1 MRVGNNGNTPAV
13 YGSAGAEG
21 AQGAQKTEGQG
32 GTSAIDDVTLDA
44 VPQGKGTA
52 KNKDVETL
60 DKGATQSAEAF
71 GAARASFGEDTPVTP
86 LDVLQALFMLQQT
99 VRKSNQEQQVADLKK
114 QLQSIEGQVVK
125 MRDAAEKEYGAA
137 MAQAWGQ
144 IAGGIMQFGFSV
156 AGGVAAGKGGDTAQN
171 WSQVW
176 SGFGQ
181 STSGISTGASSA
193 VAAGRTFD
201 QRQIEA
207 DNKALQGEETRAQT
221 QFQQSK
227 DFSDNA
233 KQVRDQIMN
242 LIAQIIDRQ
251 YQTTN
256 AINKSV

>member
-21 AQGAQKTEGQG
+21 AQGTQKTEGQG
-32 GTSAIDDVTLDA
+32 GTSTVDDVTLGVVA
-44 VPQGKGTA
+44 QGNGA
-52 KNKDVETL
+52 PKNKDVETL
-60 DKGATQSAEAF
+60 DQGVTQSSAAY

-99 VRKSNQEQQVADLKK
+99 VRKSNQEQQIADLNK
-114 QLQSIEGQVVK
+114 QLQSIAGQVVK

-144 IAGGIMQFGFSV
+144 IAGGILQLGFSG
-156 AGGVAAGKGGDTAQN
+156 ASFGAAWKGGDVAQN
-171 WSQVW
+171 WTQVW
-176 SGFGQ
+176 TGFGQ
-181 STSGISTGASSA
+181 STSGISTGVSSA
-193 VAAGRTFD
+193 VAAGSTYD

-207 DNKALQGEETRAQT
+207 DNKALQGEETKAQT
-221 QFQQSK
+221 QLQQSK